1 MPEEKDR
8 VLEEKEQT
16 QKTLD
21 KMNIDSSTA
30 ETYKKKDAED
40 KDCMDRVEEAKE
52 ENQEKIEE
60 TT

>member
-1 MPEEKDR
+1 MSEEKDR

-16 QKTLD
+16 QKTID
-21 KMNIDSSTA
+21 KLNIDSSEA
-30 ETYKKKDAED
+30 KTYKEKDSGE
-40 KDCMDRVEEAKE
+40 KDCMTRVEETQE